1 MATAADLHN
10 QIALAKKTLEE
21 KKQHTQHLRE
31 ESTRAEERQRLRRQL
46 EEVQKHIS
54 HQESINS
61 GERNYRR
68 LLDADAL
75 GNTPSDGSKPY
86 EPPPARF
93 NPGSNGELV
102 HCAEVV
108 AKGDYE
114 WRIDGMSW
122 LVNALQQ
129 NECPSLESCA
139 FIVGGEEFT
148 LQYNPKCG
156 DVGDLGGQRGSL
168 CLVHQDEGG
177 ITFRYRALIK
187 NAAGSYV
194 QWGPEGN
201 ECYPAESTCGRAFG
215 PDVYFVEDMDD
226 SNHQVGIFGMTH
238 EQLLKS
244 EWVVDGALTAK
255 FELEVRPNVE
265 LDPMPLKRASIEVP
279 PSTIAAEFTAM
290 LEEGRGADVTFLV
303 QGERVPAHSQILAA
317 RSSVFERQLN
327 SGMKESISKE
337 IMVEECDLETFKALL
352 KFIYTDDLQRIEELA
367 KMTKADCVGNKLPA
381 PFLQKLLSVSHL
393 YQVSRLRIWCEH
405 KLCECL
411 TVCDAFSILCQGHL
425 YEAKQLEQACLA
437 FIKDNLAQVVSSSS
451 FGRGCKEWPEV
462 VLKINAATA
471 GLDERSAGM
480 AFEALREKKPE
491 VPEISDSGAEAVP
504 AAESGT
510 KTVKSEKPPSEK
522 PSEKPPASTE
532 KPAKRKRTS

>member
-1 MATAADLHN
+1 
-10 QIALAKKTLEE
+10 
-21 KKQHTQHLRE
+21 
-31 ESTRAEERQRLRRQL
+31 
-46 EEVQKHIS
+46 
-54 HQESINS
+54 
-61 GERNYRR
+61 
-68 LLDADAL
+68 
-75 GNTPSDGSKPY
+75 
-86 EPPPARF
+86 
-93 NPGSNGELV
+93 
-102 HCAEVV
+102 
-108 AKGDYE
+108 
-114 WRIDGMSW
+114 
-122 LVNALQQ
+122 
-129 NECPSLESCA
+129 
-139 FIVGGEEFT
+139 
-148 LQYNPKCG
+148 
-156 DVGDLGGQRGSL
+156 
-168 CLVHQDEGG
+168 
-177 ITFRYRALIK
+177 
-187 NAAGSYV
+187 
-194 QWGPEGN
+194 
-201 ECYPAESTCGRAFG
+201 
-215 PDVYFVEDMDD
+215 
-226 SNHQVGIFGMTH
+226 
-238 EQLLKS
+238 
-244 EWVVDGALTAK
+244 
-255 FELEVRPNVE
+255 
-265 LDPMPLKRASIEVP
+265 
-279 PSTIAAEFTAM
+279 
-290 LEEGRGADVTFLV
+290 
-303 QGERVPAHSQILAA
+303 
-317 RSSVFERQLN
+317 
-327 SGMKESISKE
+327 MKESISKE

>member
-1 MATAADLHN
+1 
-10 QIALAKKTLEE
+10 
-21 KKQHTQHLRE
+21 
-31 ESTRAEERQRLRRQL
+31 
-46 EEVQKHIS
+46 
-54 HQESINS
+54 
-61 GERNYRR
+61 
-68 LLDADAL
+68 
-75 GNTPSDGSKPY
+75 
-86 EPPPARF
+86 
-93 NPGSNGELV
+93 
-102 HCAEVV
+102 
-108 AKGDYE
+108 
-114 WRIDGMSW
+114 
-122 LVNALQQ
+122 
-129 NECPSLESCA
+129 
-139 FIVGGEEFT
+139 
-148 LQYNPKCG
+148 
-156 DVGDLGGQRGSL
+156 
-168 CLVHQDEGG
+168 
-177 ITFRYRALIK
+177 
-187 NAAGSYV
+187 
-194 QWGPEGN
+194 
-201 ECYPAESTCGRAFG
+201 
-215 PDVYFVEDMDD
+215 
-226 SNHQVGIFGMTH
+226 
-238 EQLLKS
+238 
-244 EWVVDGALTAK
+244 
-255 FELEVRPNVE
+255 
-265 LDPMPLKRASIEVP
+265 MPLKRASIEVP

-471 GLDERSAGM
+471 GRGLYVSRQSQGVIWGKTYQNCGETPPKLMFLTS
-480 AFEALREKKPE
+480 
-491 VPEISDSGAEAVP
+491 SG
-504 AAESGT
+504 
-510 KTVKSEKPPSEK
+510 
-522 PSEKPPASTE
+522 
-532 KPAKRKRTS
+532 